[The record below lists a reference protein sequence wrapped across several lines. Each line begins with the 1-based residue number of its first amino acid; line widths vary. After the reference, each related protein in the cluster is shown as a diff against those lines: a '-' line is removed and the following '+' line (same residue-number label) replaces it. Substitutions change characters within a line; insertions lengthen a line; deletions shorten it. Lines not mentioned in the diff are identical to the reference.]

1 MENTYEENLLVF
13 DFKSHKDVESVP
25 ATPIEEEVSFWQFVQ
40 SYFDMLQ
47 S

>member
-1 MENTYEENLLVF
+1 MENTYEDNLLVF

>member
-1 MENTYEENLLVF
+1 MNYNEENLLVF